1 MKERDQIAA
10 AMLRL
15 VLENTQQWCGNAA
28 THEDFYWDDMISAA
42 TVAYRLADSMIEAR
56 KWLDK
61 AKAEK
66 HKQYRKDNIR

>member
-1 MKERDQIAA
+1 
-10 AMLRL
+10 
-15 VLENTQQWCGNAA
+15 
-28 THEDFYWDDMISAA
+28 MISAA